1 LGEIGVIATAIFAG
15 FPLPLLPLQILWINL
30 ITDGIPALALGV
42 DPPEKGIMNR
52 KPRKMKEGVLHG
64 SYGFLFL
71 SGLIGTVITLAM
83 FFPSY
88 LDGNLDKARTL
99 AFMTLIMFELFLVF
113 SARSNVRGAIAEGI
127 FSNKFL
133 VWAVL
138 ASIGLQFILLYT
150 PLAGMFSLVSLGL
163 IDWGKIILIS
173 LAGVFALEIEKKFVN
188 RRSK

>member
-1 LGEIGVIATAIFAG
+1 LK
-15 FPLPLLPLQILWINL
+15 
-30 ITDGIPALALGV
+30 D
-42 DPPEKGIMNR
+42 
-52 KPRKMKEGVLHG
+52 GVLHG

-113 SARSNVRGAIAEGI
+113 SARSVDRSAIKEGL

-133 VWAVL
+133 IWAVL

-150 PLAGMFSLVSLGL
+150 PLAGMFSLVALGL
-163 IDWGKIILIS
+163 VDWGKIVLIS
-173 LAGVFALEIEKKFVN
+173 LAGVFAMEIEKKIVN
-188 RRSK
+188 RKAKT